1 MNGEAVPVVAIDG
14 PSGSGKGTVALRVAR
29 ALGWHYLDSGALYR
43 VLALYA
49 VRREV
54 PLDDESQ
61 LAELAGSLPL
71 RFDQGKAMLVG
82 ADVENEIR
90 SEQAGDRASR
100 VAPLP
105 AVRRALL
112 SWQRNCAM
120 PPGLVADGRDMG
132 TVVFPDADC
141 KIFLTASVEQRAQRR
156 FNQLRQKG
164 FDVNIHRLFEEISER
179 DRRDAGRRVSPL
191 RPAEDAVLL
200 DTTELTIDQAVE
212 VVLGLA
218 DRSRGKT
225 RG

>member
-218 DRSRGKT
+218 DRSRGKA

>member
-1 MNGEAVPVVAIDG
+1 MNGAAVPVVAIDG

-54 PLDDESQ
+54 PLDDESR

-71 RFDQGKAMLVG
+71 RFDQGKAMLDG
-82 ADVENEIR
+82 SDVENEIR

-112 SWQRNCAM
+112 AWQRNCAM
-120 PPGLVADGRDMG
+120 LPGLVADGRDMG

-212 VVLGLA
+212 AVLGLA
-218 DRSRGKT
+218 DRFRGKA